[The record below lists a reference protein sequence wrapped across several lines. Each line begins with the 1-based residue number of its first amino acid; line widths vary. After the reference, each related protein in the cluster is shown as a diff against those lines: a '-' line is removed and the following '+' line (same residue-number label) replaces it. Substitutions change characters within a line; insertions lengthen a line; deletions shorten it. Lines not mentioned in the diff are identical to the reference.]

1 MLPSA
6 IAGRAKAGGDINS
19 FSLALFFLTCGLTVM
34 LADMARGVEPLAVR
48 VAIPVLVAILAPLAN
63 SRKRRSFPPLPAK
76 VRELPQAPQ
85 SVAFEYLRRH
95 PGEAY
100 FPWFP
105 LAHLFAEHQ
114 FRHYAFGIADRLL
127 AGEQVTVADF
137 RAYTP
142 EHPRIIAFSSDGTP
156 DVFGR
161 DLMAYLP
168 EYRCCVNDPELP
180 RWRVYGK

>member
-34 LADMARGVEPLAVR
+34 LADMARGVDPLAMR
-48 VAIPVLVAILAPLAN
+48 VAVPVLVAILAPLAI
-63 SRKRRSFPPLPAK
+63 SEAPLIPALPAK
-76 VRELPQAPQ
+76 VGELPQARQ
-85 SVAFEYLRRH
+85 NVAFEYLRRH

-105 LAHLFAEHQ
+105 LAHFFAERQ

-127 AGEQVTVADF
+127 AGEQVTLADF
-137 RAYTP
+137 RAYVP
-142 EHPRIIAFSSDGTP
+142 GHPRIIAFSSDGTS
-156 DVFGR
+156 DIFGR
-161 DLMAYLP
+161 DLMTYLP
-168 EYRCCVNDPELP
+168 EYRCCFNDPELP
-180 RWRVYGK
+180 GWQVFGK